1 MALEELRPHSPFILG
16 LKSKEFEE
24 QQSSIRYLNLVGTS
38 TGFTKIY
45 RISAR
50 DIGELRE
57 VISLIDS
64 LPRMIPSAILPEE
77 IVNGKGDGLISKERL
92 E

>member
-1 MALEELRPHSPFILG
+1 VALEELRPHSPFILG

-24 QQSSIRYLNLVGTS
+24 QQSSIRYLN
-38 TGFTKIY
+38 
-45 RISAR
+45 
-50 DIGELRE
+50 
-57 VISLIDS
+57 
-64 LPRMIPSAILPEE
+64 RMIPSAILPEE